1 MPFAPVPTPI
11 QCPFCRSPLT
21 VPLHQVVDVTE
32 EPGLKNALLA
42 GVLNA
47 FRCSSCGNTAS
58 LASPFLYHDADKELA
73 FIFMPLQTGIKETDQ
88 QRMIGSM
95 TNALMSKL
103 PPEKRKA
110 YLLQPKQFFT
120 LQNLV
125 EAILEA
131 DGITKEMLAAQRA
144 KMELLQTIAD
154 VPLDQLPA
162 FIQEHDAELDEEFF
176 GLVSTAMTSARAGG
190 AANDYEQLAK
200 MRDQLMEHSTVGTKI
215 AAQQKVLEAFAA
227 EPSQANLL
235 DQLANAPDAETR
247 KMLVGFGRG
256 LLDYSFFQALTAK
269 IEAATKAG
277 DQDTVHKF
285 TTLRK
290 EIQETREELDA
301 AARAVYEQR
310 AALLNEMANSADLAQ
325 FARQHLDELDDIF
338 FNVLES
344 NLGLAHQ
351 SGQQTVFERLQAVG
365 EAAMRAIQASQP
377 AELRF
382 VNALL
387 SVDYPDK
394 TGQLLEANRQA
405 LTPEFINW
413 MRRLAGDLRNR
424 ERTEAADK
432 LDKIIE
438 QAAGMS
444 SPAVG
449 TSGPTVG
456 ASGPAIAIA
465 RK

>member
-1 MPFAPVPTPI
+1 MPFAPVPTSI
-11 QCPFCRSPLT
+11 KCPFCGAPTT
-21 VPLHQVVDVTE
+21 VPLRQVVDVTE

-47 FRCSSCGNTAS
+47 FRCPSCGNTAS
-58 LASPFLYHDADKELA
+58 LASPFLYHDAEKELA
-73 FIFMPLQTGIKETDQ
+73 FIFMPMQAGIKEADQ

-95 TNALMSKL
+95 TNAIMSKL

-144 KMELLQTIAD
+144 KMELLQTMAD
-154 VPLDQLPA
+154 VPIEQLPT

-176 GLVSTAMTSARAGG
+176 GLISTALVSARTGG

-200 MRDQLMEHSTVGTKI
+200 MRDQLMEHSTVGVKI

-235 DQLANAPDAETR
+235 DQLANAPDIETR

-269 IEAATKAG
+269 IEAATEAG
-277 DQDTVHKF
+277 DQDTVRSL
-285 TTLRK
+285 TGLRK

-301 AARAVYEQR
+301 AARAAYEQR
-310 AALLNEMANSADLAQ
+310 ATLLGEMANSTDLAQ

-338 FNVLES
+338 FSVLEN

-351 SGQQTVFERLQAVG
+351 NGQQALFERLQAVG
-365 EAAMRAIQASQP
+365 QAAMQAIQASQP
-377 AELRF
+377 PEVRF
-382 VNALL
+382 INALL
-387 SVDYPDK
+387 SVDYPGE
-394 TGQLLEANRQA
+394 TEQLLEANRQA

-424 ERTEAADK
+424 ERAEAADK

-438 QAAGMS
+438 QAAQMS
-444 SPAVG
+444 GQAVA
-449 TSGPTVG
+449 V
-456 ASGPAIAIA
+456 A
-465 RK
+465 

>member
-11 QCPFCRSPLT
+11 QCPFCHAPIT
-21 VPLHQVVDVTE
+21 VPLRQVVDVTE

-58 LASPFLYHDADKELA
+58 LASPFVYHDADKELA
-73 FIFMPLQTGIKETDQ
+73 FIFMPMQAGIKEADQ

-95 TNALMSKL
+95 TNAIMSKL

-144 KMELLQTIAD
+144 KMDLLQTLAD
-154 VPLDQLPA
+154 TPVEQLPA
-162 FIQEHDAELDEEFF
+162 LIQEHDAELDEEFF
-176 GLVSTAMTSARAGG
+176 GLVSTALASARASGV
-190 AANDYEQLAK
+190 ANDYEQLAQ
-200 MRDQLMEHSTVGTKI
+200 MRDRLMEHSTVGAKI

-227 EPSQANLL
+227 EPSQATLL
-235 DQLANAPDAETR
+235 DQLAQAPDIQTR
-247 KMLVGFGRG
+247 KMLVGFGRS

-269 IEAATKAG
+269 IEAATQAG
-277 DQDTVHKF
+277 DQDTVHKL

-290 EIQETREELDA
+290 EIQEAREELDA

-310 AALLNEMANSADLAQ
+310 GALLSEMVNSADLTQ

-338 FNVLES
+338 FSVLEN

-351 SGQQTVFERLQAVG
+351 SGQQAVFDRLQAVG
-365 EAAMRAIQASQP
+365 QAAMQAIQASQP
-377 AELRF
+377 AEVRF
-382 VNALL
+382 INALM
-387 SVDYPDK
+387 SVDYPDG
-394 TGQLLEANRQA
+394 TSQLLEANRQA
-405 LTPEFINW
+405 LGPEFINW
-413 MRRLAGDLRNR
+413 MRRVAGDLRNR
-424 ERTEAADK
+424 ERAEAADK

-438 QAAGMS
+438 QAAQMS
-444 SPAVG
+444 GQAVAVA
-449 TSGPTVG
+449 T
-456 ASGPAIAIA
+456 
-465 RK
+465 K